1 MGSLN
6 RCWRAKVL
14 PGLTGSIFWA
24 IRPSTSISVLPSW
37 IRSKSLQILK
47 ASAKFT
53 WYPYFRPPLSMGT
66 PDMMAELKLCRMA
79 RAHISWTMYSY
90 FFEWN
95 AFRHNRYFRSRN
107 EFSSFHLRWYSSL
120 KSSKSNSCS
129 GRFVMM
135 FSKHPGESSNLTTR
149 REMSYSPQ
157 GPSR

>member
-14 PGLTGSIFWA
+14 PGLMASIFWA

-37 IRSKSLQILK
+37 IRRKSLQVLK

-53 WYPYFRPPLSMGT
+53 WYSCFLSPLST
-66 PDMMAELKLCRMA
+66 DTLDMMAELKLCRMA

-95 AFRHNRYFRSRN
+95 AFRHKGYFRSRN
-107 EFSSFHLRWYSSL
+107 AFSSFHLRWYSSL

-135 FSKHPGESSNLTTR
+135 FSKHPGEISNLTTR
-149 REMSYSPQ
+149 REMSYSLRLS
-157 GPSR
+157 SR